1 MIRDPLD
8 ACSIA
13 GVLVIG
19 RLFLS
24 HVTCG
29 LGSPSTAQLR
39 TARSPSVRV
48 VSVGMRCILGGTARG
63 SNTENGP
70 SEILKLFALIVF
82 FLLLPFSV
90 LLTHR
95 GKLFGTSV
103 PTGTPQFRPFRNCV
117 VQRPSSKAQNAA
129 WLRKSCGKRSAKAP
143 ERQVQLQTLWWY
155 PSSSQILH

>member
-39 TARSPSVRV
+39 TARSPSVSV
-48 VSVGMRCILGGTARG
+48 VSVGVRCILGGTARG
-63 SNTENGP
+63 SNTKNGS
-70 SEILKLFALIVF
+70 SEMLNIFALIV
-82 FLLLPFSV
+82 LLLFLPYDV
-90 LLTHR
+90 LLRHN
-95 GKLFGTSV
+95 GKFFVAGFPQECHNSGLLEIVWYRKLGHQYSAGTRFSA
-103 PTGTPQFRPFRNCV
+103 PQSITEKPMEV
-117 VQRPSSKAQNAA
+117 YY
-129 WLRKSCGKRSAKAP
+129 LD
-143 ERQVQLQTLWWY
+143 E
-155 PSSSQILH
+155 

>member
-1 MIRDPLD
+1 MMRDPLD

-48 VSVGMRCILGGTARG
+48 VSVGVRCILGGTARG

-70 SEILKLFALIVF
+70 SENIQIFVSLLCTAILFG
-82 FLLLPFSV
+82 V
-90 LLTHR
+90 LLT
-95 GKLFGTSV
+95 V
-103 PTGTPQFRPFRNCV
+103 
-117 VQRPSSKAQNAA
+117 
-129 WLRKSCGKRSAKAP
+129 KSM
-143 ERQVQLQTLWWY
+143 QL
-155 PSSSQILH
+155 